1 MAIFLSRGQK
11 MEGGRQKMT
20 NWRFLALPNLAWT
33 DFWGPPENPG
43 GPTENAGFQFFGL
56 REKNGRTFFVF
67 REGQV
72 KNGSAF
78 FTFGGFRV
86 LGGSG

>member
-20 NWRFLALPNLAWT
+20 NWRFLALPSLAWT

-43 GPTENAGFQFFGL
+43 GPTENGGFQFFGL
-56 REKNGRTFFVF
+56 REKNGRTFFV
-67 REGQV
+67 G
-72 KNGSAF
+72 
-78 FTFGGFRV
+78 FTKYLLFCVFGEPTIN
-86 LGGSG
+86 